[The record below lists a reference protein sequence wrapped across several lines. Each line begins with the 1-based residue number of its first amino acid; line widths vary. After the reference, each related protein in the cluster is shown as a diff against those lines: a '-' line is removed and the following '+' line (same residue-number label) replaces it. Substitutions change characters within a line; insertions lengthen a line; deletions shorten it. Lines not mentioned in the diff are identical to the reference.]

1 MEDEILVMGICGT
14 YDLDSA
20 NGRMLEIILEECSS
34 LGAKTV
40 IWDHGSKPSLL

>member
-20 NGRMLEIILEECSS
+20 NGRMLEIILEECSNLGLS
-34 LGAKTV
+34 L
-40 IWDHGSKPSLL
+40 IHI